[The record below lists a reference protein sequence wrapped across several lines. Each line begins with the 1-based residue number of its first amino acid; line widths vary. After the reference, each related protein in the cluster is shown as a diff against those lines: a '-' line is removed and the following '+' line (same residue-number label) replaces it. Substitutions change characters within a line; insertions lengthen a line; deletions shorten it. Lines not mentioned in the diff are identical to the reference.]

1 MMITIRPAEER
12 GHANF
17 GWLDSHHTFS
27 FGHYFDPKH
36 MGFSSLR
43 VINDD
48 TVSPSMGF
56 ETHGHK
62 DMEIISLVTQG
73 TIAHKDSA
81 GNVRELPAGEYQLMS
96 AGKGIFHSEFNAS
109 RTDTLKFL
117 QIWIQPNSVGGSPG
131 YQQKSFGESEGFTTI
146 ITPDG
151 RDGTL
156 QIKQDMSLT
165 QLILKQ
171 QDDAQWPIQKN
182 RRYYVHIVEGQL
194 TLNDDIELG
203 QGDGAKIEQL
213 ELLKFAKQ
221 SEQVKVLLFD
231 LI

>member
-1 MMITIRPAEER
+1 MITIRPAEER

-171 QDDAQWPIQKN
+171 QDDAQWPIQKD

>member
-1 MMITIRPAEER
+1 MITIRPAEER

-27 FGHYFDPKH
+27 FGHYYDPKH

-81 GNVRELPAGEYQLMS
+81 GNVRELPAGEFQLMS

-171 QDDAQWPIQKN
+171 QDDAQWPIQKD

>member
-1 MMITIRPAEER
+1 MITIRPAEER

-27 FGHYFDPKH
+27 FGHYYDPQH

-131 YQQKSFGESEGFTTI
+131 YQQKSFGESEGFTSI

-171 QDDAQWPIQKN
+171 QDSAQWPIQKD

-213 ELLKFAKQ
+213 ELLTFAKR
-221 SEQVKVLLFD
+221 SESVKALLFD
-231 LI
+231 LS

>member
-1 MMITIRPAEER
+1 MITIRPAEER

-27 FGHYFDPKH
+27 FGHYYDPKH

-131 YQQKSFGESEGFTTI
+131 YQQKSFGESEGFTSI

-171 QDDAQWPIQKN
+171 QDSAQWPIQKE

-194 TLNDDIELG
+194 TLNDDIDLG

>member
-1 MMITIRPAEER
+1 MITIRPAEER

-17 GWLDSHHTFS
+17 GWLDSHHSFS
-27 FGHYFDPKH
+27 FGHYYDPKH

-171 QDDAQWPIQKN
+171 QDDAQWPIQKD

>member
-1 MMITIRPAEER
+1 MITIRPAEER

-171 QDDAQWPIQKN
+171 QDDAQWPIQKD

-221 SEQVKVLLFD
+221 SEQVKVLVFD

>member
-1 MMITIRPAEER
+1 MITIRPAKER

-27 FGHYFDPKH
+27 FGHYYDPKH

-146 ITPDG
+146 ITPNG

-171 QDDAQWPIQKN
+171 QDDAQWPIQKD

>member
-1 MMITIRPAEER
+1 MITIRPAEER

-27 FGHYFDPKH
+27 FGHYYDPKH

-81 GNVRELPAGEYQLMS
+81 GNVRELPAGEFQLMS

-171 QDDAQWPIQKN
+171 QDGAQWPIQKD

>member
-1 MMITIRPAEER
+1 MITIRPAEER

-27 FGHYFDPKH
+27 FGHYYDPKH

-131 YQQKSFGESEGFTTI
+131 YQQKSFGESEGFTSI

-171 QDDAQWPIQKN
+171 QDDAQWPIQKD

>member
-1 MMITIRPAEER
+1 MITIRPAEER

-27 FGHYFDPKH
+27 FGHYYDPKH

-171 QDDAQWPIQKN
+171 QDDAQWPIQKD

-194 TLNDDIELG
+194 TLNDDFELG

>member
-1 MMITIRPAEER
+1 MITIRPAEER

-27 FGHYFDPKH
+27 FGHYYDPKH

-131 YQQKSFGESEGFTTI
+131 YQQKSFGESEGFTSI

-171 QDDAQWPIQKN
+171 QDDAQWPIQKD
-182 RRYYVHIVEGQL
+182 RRYYVHIVEGQF

>member
-1 MMITIRPAEER
+1 
-12 GHANF
+12 
-17 GWLDSHHTFS
+17 
-27 FGHYFDPKH
+27 
-36 MGFSSLR
+36 
-43 VINDD
+43 
-48 TVSPSMGF
+48 
-56 ETHGHK
+56 
-62 DMEIISLVTQG
+62 
-73 TIAHKDSA
+73 
-81 GNVRELPAGEYQLMS
+81 MS

-146 ITPDG
+146 ITPNG

-171 QDDAQWPIQKN
+171 QDDAQWPIQKD

>member
-1 MMITIRPAEER
+1 MITIRPAEER

-27 FGHYFDPKH
+27 FGHYYDPKH

>member
-1 MMITIRPAEER
+1 MITIRPAKER

-156 QIKQDMSLT
+156 HIKQDMSLT

-171 QDDAQWPIQKN
+171 QDDAQWPIQKD

>member
-1 MMITIRPAEER
+1 MITIRPAEER

-27 FGHYFDPKH
+27 FGHYYDPKH

-146 ITPDG
+146 ITPNG

-171 QDDAQWPIQKN
+171 QDDAQWPIQKD

>member
-1 MMITIRPAEER
+1 MITIRPAEER

-27 FGHYFDPKH
+27 FGHYYDPKH

-156 QIKQDMSLT
+156 HIKQDMSLT

-171 QDDAQWPIQKN
+171 QDDAQWPIQKD

>member
-1 MMITIRPAEER
+1 MITIRPAEER

-27 FGHYFDPKH
+27 FGHYYDPKH

-171 QDDAQWPIQKN
+171 QDDAQWPIQKG

-194 TLNDDIELG
+194 TLNDDIKLG

-221 SEQVKVLLFD
+221 SEQVKALLFD